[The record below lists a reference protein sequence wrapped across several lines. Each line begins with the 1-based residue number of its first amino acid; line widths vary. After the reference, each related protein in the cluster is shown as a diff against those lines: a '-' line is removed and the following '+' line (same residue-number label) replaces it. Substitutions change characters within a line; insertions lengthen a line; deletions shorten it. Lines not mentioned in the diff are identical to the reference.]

1 MLDLKKNSEAIDEL
15 ISFVLKQPN
24 GYILIPLVFRL
35 ANNYKL
41 VQSEQFKKFV
51 STLVSQ
57 QLESNNINV
66 KFIESLILIGEKQ
79 EAFRLL

>member
-24 GYILIPLVFRL
+24 GDILIPLVFRL